1 MQYLSDMLVFA
12 KVVELGSF
20 HKAAENLGVQPPAIS
35 KSVSRLERQ
44 LGVKLLHR
52 TTRSLAV
59 TEIGHAV
66 YQGCAD
72 MANAAQNVLSLAGAY
87 AEVPRGRLQV
97 SAPAV
102 LGEYWFAPML
112 PSLLAR
118 YPQLDVHVSL
128 LDRFVDLLSEGVDVA
143 IRIARQLPQ
152 GVVARPLRQFRYLLV
167 ARASWLSAE
176 TLRNPAILTQW
187 PTLHLGEGPY
197 QGQLSLLHE
206 GQSRH
211 VQLHSRLTI
220 NNSLA
225 LLNALPQMDALAL
238 VPEFAAAPALQRG
251 ELVEVLPDC
260 ALEDDYAPRTI
271 YAVYPA
277 GRHVPLKVRV
287 LIDHLL
293 QAGQPADFRLEHA

>member
-12 KVVELGSF
+12 RVVELGSF
-20 HKAAENLGVQPPAIS
+20 HKAADHLGVQPPAIS

-59 TEIGHAV
+59 TEIGQSV

-102 LGEYWFAPML
+102 LGEYWLAPLL
-112 PSLLAR
+112 PPLLAR
-118 YPQLDVHVSL
+118 YPQLDLHVSL
-128 LDRFVDLLSEGVDVA
+128 QDRYVDLLNEGVDVA

-152 GVVARPLRQFRYLLV
+152 GVVARPIRQFRYLLV
-167 ARASWLSAE
+167 ARAGWLSAE
-176 TLRNPAILTQW
+176 ARQDPSILTQW

-197 QGQLSLLHE
+197 RNQLNVLHAGQAR
-206 GQSRH
+206 Q

-251 ELVEVLPDC
+251 ELVEVLSAC
-260 ALEDDYAPRTI
+260 ALQDDYAPRTI

-293 QAGQPADFRLEHA
+293 AAEHPSDFTEDHT